1 MVITLSNGP
10 KAAKLGEGC
19 LFSAFVAVV
28 GNNHQFVITAAPKE
42 LQWLMTELNP
52 LAVIVGIIRAIGKQQ
67 FKEVILVQAVEE
79 FQIIKVVCEVVPV
92 HHT

>member
-10 KAAKLGEGC
+10 KAAKLGEC
-19 LFSAFVAVV
+19 CVFSALVAIV
-28 GNNHQFVITAAPKE
+28 GNNHQFVVTTAPKE

-52 LAVIVGIIRAIGKQQ
+52 LTVIVGIVRAIGKQQ
-67 FKEVILVQAVEE
+67 VKKSILVQAVEE
-79 FQIIKVVCEVVPV
+79 FQIIKVVCEDIPV